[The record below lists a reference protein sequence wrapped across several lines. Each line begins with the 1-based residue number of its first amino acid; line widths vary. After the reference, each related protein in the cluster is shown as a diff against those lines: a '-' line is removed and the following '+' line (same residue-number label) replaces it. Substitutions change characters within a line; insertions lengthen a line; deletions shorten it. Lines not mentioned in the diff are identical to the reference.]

1 MANETNA
8 SGLTAAQQAAA
19 ERILNEK
26 REKRNRRRKKQ
37 RLILWILI
45 PVLVLSVAGVILY
58 QTVLAD
64 WFAYRHAAELLSQGS
79 CQEAADAFDAL
90 GSYRDSYD
98 QKRAALFALGLQ
110 QYEAGDT
117 VTARRTFSGL
127 LSYGESKRWVNRID
141 YESAEAAAADGEWI
155 SAIHLFDRAG
165 TYEDA
170 ADKAADVRQTAY
182 EQALALADQGDTYGA
197 ACLLSAIPEIEDS
210 QEQLRKLAP
219 GVSNLLAAG
228 HNTLFAV
235 SSDGKVRAT
244 GNNTYHQLDV
254 DGWEHIIAIAAGD
267 RHVVGLCADGT
278 VEAAGDSLYGQ
289 CDVGDWQDMVA
300 VAAGYMHT
308 VGLRADGTVVAV
320 GDNLYGQ
327 CDVGDWQNVVAIAAG
342 QMHTVGLLADGTV
355 VAAGSGDD
363 GQCDVGDWSDIVMLA
378 AGPYHTIGVRADGT
392 VVTCGDNTYDQC
404 SLSEETDVAAVS
416 TTAKNTL
423 LLKSDGTV
431 YSFGSVENNQ
441 QVLESYEGVI
451 AVAASDTECSVL
463 LMNDGTVS
471 VIGDIDAFS
480 AARNWTE
487 LGRGDF
493 PES

>member
-1 MANETNA
+1 MANETKP

-19 ERILNEK
+19 DRILNEK
-26 REKRNRRRKKQ
+26 REKLNRQRKKR

-45 PVLVLSVAGVILY
+45 PVLVLSVAGVVLY
-58 QTVLAD
+58 QTVFAD

-79 CQEAADAFDAL
+79 CQEAADAFAAL

-110 QYEAGDT
+110 QYEAGDS
-117 VTARRTFSGL
+117 VTARRTFAGL
-127 LSYGESKRWVNRID
+127 LSYGESKHWVSRID
-141 YESAEAAAADGEWI
+141 YESAETAAADGNWI
-155 SAIHLFDRAG
+155 EAIRLFDRAG

-170 ADKAADVRQTAY
+170 ADKAAAVRQIAY
-182 EQALALADQGDTYGA
+182 DQALLFADQGDAYGA
-197 ACLLSAIPEIEDS
+197 VCLLSAIPEIADS
-210 QEQLRKLAP
+210 QEQLRRLAP
-219 GVSNLLAAG
+219 GVSNLLAVG
-228 HNTLFAV
+228 HNTLYAV

-244 GNNTYHQLDV
+244 GNNAYHQLDV
-254 DGWEHIIAIAAGD
+254 EGWEQIIAVAAGE
-267 RHVVGLCADGT
+267 RHAVGLRADGT

-289 CDVGDWQDMVA
+289 CDVSDWQNIVA
-300 VAAGYMHT
+300 VAAGSMHT

-320 GDNLYGQ
+320 GDNVYGQ
-327 CDVGDWQNVVAIAAG
+327 CDVSDWQNVVAVAAG
-342 QMHTVGLLADGTV
+342 EMHTVGLCADGTV
-355 VAAGSGDD
+355 VTAGSGDD
-363 GQCDVGDWSDIVMLA
+363 GQCDVGDWRDIVMLA

-392 VVTCGDNTYDQC
+392 VVTCGDNTYEQC

-423 LLKSDGTV
+423 VLKSDGTV

-441 QVLESYEGVI
+441 QVLEGYEGVI

-463 LMNDGTVS
+463 LRNNGTAS
-471 VIGDIDAFS
+471 VIGEIDAFS
-480 AARNWTE
+480 AVRNWSG
-487 LGRGDF
+487 LGRGLF